1 MVKSSFF
8 GLCGVCTDDEI
19 AEVLEG
25 NADDLQVWKGQL
37 TELALDNGGSDNI
50 TIALMQIVLEKDID
64 DVMNPPS
71 KKCYMKIV
79 LLVILVFLLIIGFS
93 FSKRKQQVGLKP
105 KVSED
110 SSINVNSFL
119 PDTSSQDS
127 SVKTSPKSVGD
138 KCATVKVV
146 NVKVSNGNRID
157 ELDSQKGE
165 SGEEELGENN
175 APGGEKSKATEYQK

>member
-1 MVKSSFF
+1 
-8 GLCGVCTDDEI
+8 
-19 AEVLEG
+19 
-25 NADDLQVWKGQL
+25 
-37 TELALDNGGSDNI
+37 
-50 TIALMQIVLEKDID
+50 
-64 DVMNPPS
+64 
-71 KKCYMKIV
+71 MKIV

-138 KCATVKVV
+138 KCDTVKVV
-146 NVKVSNGNRID
+146 NVKVINGNRID

-175 APGGEKSKATEYQK
+175 APGGENSKATEYQK